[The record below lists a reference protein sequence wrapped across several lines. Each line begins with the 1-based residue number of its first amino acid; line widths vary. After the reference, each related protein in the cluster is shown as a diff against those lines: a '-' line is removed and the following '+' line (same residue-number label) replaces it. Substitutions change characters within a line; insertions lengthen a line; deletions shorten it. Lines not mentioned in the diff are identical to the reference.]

1 MLDFS
6 RRTTLALMGAT
17 ALVSPVLAAS
27 AGDAAFQKLSA
38 RWLDG
43 YLRLQPVTATQTGDH
58 RFDGE
63 IDDMS
68 AAGRLARKQFWQSLQ
83 TELNALDRSKLSRD
97 NQVDAAILANQLGL
111 LIWDDD
117 EQQSWAWD
125 PQVYSALA
133 GDALYTLVAR
143 EFAPLPTRM
152 DAAIARMGRLPTLFQ
167 QM

>member
-1 MLDFS
+1 MLDFT

-27 AGDAAFQKLSA
+27 AADDAFQKLSA

-68 AAGRLARKQFWQSLQ
+68 PAGRLARKQLWQGLL
-83 TELNALDRSKLSRD
+83 TDLNAIDRSKLARD
-97 NQVDAAILANQLGL
+97 NQVDAAILASQLGY
-111 LIWDDD
+111 LIWDEDQ
-117 EQQSWAWD
+117 QQSWAWD
-125 PQVYSALA
+125 PQTYSKIDGNSL
-133 GDALYTLVAR
+133 
-143 EFAPLPTRM
+143 
-152 DAAIARMGRLPTLFQ
+152 
-167 QM
+167 